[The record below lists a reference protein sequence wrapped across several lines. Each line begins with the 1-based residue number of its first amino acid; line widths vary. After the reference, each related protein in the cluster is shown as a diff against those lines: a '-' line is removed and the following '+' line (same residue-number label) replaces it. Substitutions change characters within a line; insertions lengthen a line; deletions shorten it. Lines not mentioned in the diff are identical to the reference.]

1 MTITA
6 ADYPTPDWTIKAHLR
21 GPTVI
26 NLTAAGDGDTHIFSE
41 ASGETA
47 SFAPGRYSVTVRA
60 SDGTDTFEI
69 EAGEL
74 EIEEDVA
81 SIDSAHDPRKH
92 PEKVL
97 AAIEAV
103 LEKRATKDQ
112 ESYTINGRSL
122 TRTSIADLMELRKT
136 YKAEVAKLKSNGQH
150 KRLVRRKVRVSF

>member
-1 MTITA
+1 VTITA
-6 ADYPTPDWTIKAHLR
+6 ADYPAPDWTIKAHLR
-21 GPTVI
+21 GPAVI
-26 NLTAAGDGDTHIFSE
+26 NLTATGDGDTHVLSE
-41 ASGETA
+41 ASGVT
-47 SFAPGRYSVTVRA
+47 SGFAPGRYVATVRA

-74 EIEEDVA
+74 EIEADVA

-92 PEKVL
+92 AEKVL

-122 TRTSIADLMELRKT
+122 TRTSIADLLELHKT
-136 YKAEVAKLKSNGQH
+136 YKAEVAKMKGNSQH